1 MKTSRINV
9 QRLSHRLSRD
19 PGLTIT
25 RFFFPGGPGRA
36 RSIIERVMRLDD
48 TIASRML
55 TMCIRDFGDHYVNL
69 LEILET
75 HFERAIE
82 QIGDLESD
90 VTSDKRHLIGAYFT
104 MEYAYA
110 SAALFNPSMV
120 PALDQDG
127 LPEGEVRFLMSLRAV
142 GEGHISSIIF
152 RRGIIRSDGQLSLDP
167 VSAVSRRLRV
177 ETNRNFKKQDFN
189 EKLIE
194 SGSYTEMVPSVL
206 DRLGE
211 TFTMNEL
218 CAAIEAQRASIPE
231 PARLD
236 GTADLMQWLA
246 HSNYIIKGPPDADI
260 SEMVVFP
267 YSENES
273 NGIEDMRLVQ
283 FTDDDGSIRYYGTYT
298 AFNGSRIL
306 PQLMEI
312 REYKTLEVHTLGGKY
327 AIDKGM
333 ALFPRKIDGRYA
345 MISRIDGEKMY
356 LMTSD
361 SIRFWN
367 EAVVI
372 QEPKYPWDF
381 VQIGNCG
388 SPIETDAG
396 WLLLTHGVGSM
407 RRYSLGATLLDR
419 DDPSRV
425 IGRLKDPLLVPL
437 PDGSEGYVP
446 NVVYSCGGM
455 VHNGNL
461 IIPYGISDVQ
471 TGFALVSMQEMLE
484 VLCG

>member
-1 MKTSRINV
+1 MKTSQINV

-36 RSIIERVMRLDD
+36 RSIVERVMRLDA
-48 TIASRML
+48 TTASRML

-69 LEILET
+69 LDILET

-82 QIGDLESD
+82 QIDDLDGD

-120 PALDQDG
+120 PALVQSG
-127 LPEGEVRFLMSLRAV
+127 LPDGAVRFVMSLRAV

-152 RRGIIRSDGQLSLDP
+152 RRGIIRSDGQVSLDP

-177 ETNRNFKKQDFN
+177 FVNRSFTKKDFN

-206 DRLGE
+206 DRLGD
-211 TFTMNEL
+211 TFTVNEL
-218 CAAIEAQRASIPE
+218 CAAIEEQRASIPE
-231 PARLD
+231 PTRLD

-246 HSNYIIKGPPDADI
+246 HSNYIIKGPEDADI

-273 NGIEDMRLVQ
+273 NGIEDMRLVR

-312 REYKTLEVHTLGGKY
+312 REYKTLEVRVTGLGCAFTK
-327 AIDKGM
+327 
-333 ALFPRKIDGRYA
+333 
-345 MISRIDGEKMY
+345 S
-356 LMTSD
+356 
-361 SIRFWN
+361 
-367 EAVVI
+367 
-372 QEPKYPWDF
+372 Q
-381 VQIGNCG
+381 
-388 SPIETDAG
+388 
-396 WLLLTHGVGSM
+396 
-407 RRYSLGATLLDR
+407 
-419 DDPSRV
+419 
-425 IGRLKDPLLVPL
+425 VP
-437 PDGSEGYVP
+437 E
-446 NVVYSCGGM
+446 
-455 VHNGNL
+455 
-461 IIPYGISDVQ
+461 
-471 TGFALVSMQEMLE
+471 
-484 VLCG
+484 

>member
-36 RSIIERVMRLDD
+36 RSIIERVMRLDAA
-48 TIASRML
+48 TVSRIL
-55 TMCIRDFGDHYVNL
+55 TMCLRDFGDHYVNL

-82 QIGDLESD
+82 QIDDLDGD
-90 VTSDKRHLIGAYFT
+90 VTSEKRHLIGAYFT

-120 PALDQDG
+120 PALVQSG
-127 LPEGEVRFLMSLRAV
+127 LPDGAVRFVMSLRAV

-152 RRGIIRSDGQLSLDP
+152 RRGIIRSDGQVSIDP

-177 ETNRNFKKQDFN
+177 EANRNFKKQNFN

-206 DRLGE
+206 DRLGD

-218 CAAIEAQRASIPE
+218 CAAIEALRASIPE
-231 PARLD
+231 PMRLD
-236 GTADLMQWLA
+236 DTADLMQWLA
-246 HSNYIIKGPPDADI
+246 HSNYIIEGPKDADI

-312 REYKTLEVHTLGGKY
+312 REYRTLEVHTLGGKY

-361 SIRFWN
+361 SVRFWN
-367 EAVVI
+367 EAELI

-396 WLLLTHGVGSM
+396 WLLITHGVGPM

-419 DDPSRV
+419 DDPTRV
-425 IGRLKDPLLVPL
+425 IGRLEDPFLVPL
-437 PDGSEGYVP
+437 PEESEGYVP

-471 TGFALVSMQEMLE
+471 TGFALVSIQEMLE
-484 VLCG
+484 VLCD